1 MMRYY
6 FAPLEGITGYVYRSV
21 HHKHFPGTDRYY
33 MPFVAPNYTKHFKTR
48 EKQDVAPEN
57 NAGLTAVPQVLSN
70 KADEALWAISEL
82 AELGYGEVN
91 LNLGCPMPTVARKKK
106 GSGLL
111 KYTDELDAYLDG
123 VFSGI
128 EARPSDMPPVRIS
141 VKTRLGTDSTEEA
154 DALIRIYNRYPISE
168 LIVHPR
174 CQKDL
179 YRGIPDQEAF
189 LRVFQNSVNPVVY
202 NGDIKTPEDVK
213 RICDACGEMI
223 PGAGGTVSGADGEV
237 PGAGGKVSGAG
248 GEALGAGGKVS
259 GAGGKVSGADGEALG
274 ADGKVSGAEKA
285 VPGDQKVKV
294 LESVMIGRGFL
305 ADPSLVRQCQG
316 GGSITKEELSAF
328 HDELYERFGE
338 TLPGTK
344 VVLSHMKELWFYMGN
359 LFEDGEKYLK
369 EIRRAG
375 NRAQY
380 EAAVRVMLSVCSLKS

>member
-1 MMRYY
+1 M
-6 FAPLEGITGYVYRSV
+6 
-21 HHKHFPGTDRYY
+21 
-33 MPFVAPNYTKHFKTR
+33 
-48 EKQDVAPEN
+48 
-57 NAGLTAVPQVLSN
+57 
-70 KADEALWAISEL
+70 
-82 AELGYGEVN
+82 
-91 LNLGCPMPTVARKKK
+91 
-106 GSGLL
+106 
-111 KYTDELDAYLDG
+111 
-123 VFSGI
+123 
-128 EARPSDMPPVRIS
+128 
-141 VKTRLGTDSTEEA
+141 
-154 DALIRIYNRYPISE
+154 
-168 LIVHPR
+168 
-174 CQKDL
+174 
-179 YRGIPDQEAF
+179 
-189 LRVFQNSVNPVVY
+189 VY

-213 RICDACGEMI
+213 RIYDACGEMI

-237 PGAGGKVSGAG
+237 P
-248 GEALGAGGKVS
+248 
-259 GAGGKVSGADGEALG
+259 
-274 ADGKVSGAEKA
+274 GAEKA

>member
-1 MMRYY
+1 MRYY

-57 NAGLTAVPQVLSN
+57 NAGLTVVPQVLSN

-82 AELGYGEVN
+82 ADLGYGEVN

-123 VFSGI
+123 VFSGM

-154 DALIRIYNRYPISE
+154 DSLIRIYNRYPISE

-189 LRVFQNSVNPVVY
+189 LLVFQNSVNPVVY

-213 RICDACGEMI
+213 RIYDACGEMI

-237 PGAGGKVSGAG
+237 PGAD
-248 GEALGAGGKVS
+248 
-259 GAGGKVSGADGEALG
+259 GKVSGADGEAL
-274 ADGKVSGAEKA
+274 
-285 VPGDQKVKV
+285 GDQKVKV

>member
-1 MMRYY
+1 M
-6 FAPLEGITGYVYRSV
+6 
-21 HHKHFPGTDRYY
+21 
-33 MPFVAPNYTKHFKTR
+33 
-48 EKQDVAPEN
+48 
-57 NAGLTAVPQVLSN
+57 
-70 KADEALWAISEL
+70 ADEALWAISEL

-189 LRVFQNSVNPVVY
+189 LLVFQNSVNPVVY

-237 PGAGGKVSGAG
+237 P
-248 GEALGAGGKVS
+248 
-259 GAGGKVSGADGEALG
+259 
-274 ADGKVSGAEKA
+274 GAEKA

>member
-1 MMRYY
+1 MQYY

-21 HHKHFPGTDRYY
+21 HHKYFQGTDRYY

-57 NAGLTAVPQVLSN
+57 NEGLAAVPQVLSN
-70 KADEALWAISEL
+70 KADEALWAVEEL
-82 AELGYGEVN
+82 AGLGYEEVN

-123 VFSGI
+123 VFSGM
-128 EARPSDMPPVRIS
+128 EARPSDRPPVRIS

-154 DALIRIYNRYPISE
+154 EELVRIYNRYPISE

-179 YRGIPDQEAF
+179 YRGTPDLEAF
-189 LRVFQNSVNPVVY
+189 LLVWQKSTNPVVY
-202 NGDIKTPEDVK
+202 NGDITVPADVE
-213 RICDACGEMI
+213 RIAEMCAA
-223 PGAGGTVSGADGEV
+223 AGHGLPA
-237 PGAGGKVSGAG
+237 ARK
-248 GEALGAGGKVS
+248 
-259 GAGGKVSGADGEALG
+259 
-274 ADGKVSGAEKA
+274 
-285 VPGDQKVKV
+285 

-305 ADPSLVRQCQG
+305 ADPSLVRQCRG
-316 GGSITKEELSAF
+316 GNKINAEELNAF
-328 HDELYERFGE
+328 HDELYSRFQE

-359 LFEDGEKYLK
+359 LFVDGDKYMK
-369 EIRRAG
+369 DIRRAN
-375 NRAQY
+375 NRFQY
-380 EAAVRVMLSVCSLKS
+380 EAAVRVLLSMGRMK

>member
-1 MMRYY
+1 MQYY

-21 HHKHFPGTDRYY
+21 HHKYFPGTDRYY

-57 NAGLTAVPQVLSN
+57 NEGLAAVPQVLSN
-70 KADEALWAISEL
+70 KADEALWAVEEL
-82 AELGYGEVN
+82 AGLGYEEVN

-123 VFSGI
+123 VFSGM
-128 EARPSDMPPVRIS
+128 EARPSDRPSVRIS

-154 DALIRIYNRYPISE
+154 EELVRIYNRYPISE

-179 YRGIPDQEAF
+179 YRGTPDLEAF
-189 LRVFQNSVNPVVY
+189 LLVWQKSTNPVVY
-202 NGDIKTPEDVK
+202 NGDITVPADVE
-213 RICDACGEMI
+213 RIAEMCA
-223 PGAGGTVSGADGEV
+223 AGHGLPA
-237 PGAGGKVSGAG
+237 ARK
-248 GEALGAGGKVS
+248 
-259 GAGGKVSGADGEALG
+259 
-274 ADGKVSGAEKA
+274 
-285 VPGDQKVKV
+285 

-305 ADPSLVRQCQG
+305 ADPSLVRQCRG
-316 GGSITKEELSAF
+316 GNKINAEELNAF
-328 HDELYERFGE
+328 HDELYSRFQE

-359 LFEDGEKYLK
+359 LFVDGDKYMK
-369 EIRRAG
+369 DIRRAN
-375 NRAQY
+375 NRFQY
-380 EAAVRVMLSVCSLKS
+380 EAAVRVLLSMGRMK

>member
-1 MMRYY
+1 MQYY

-21 HHKHFPGTDRYY
+21 HHKYFPGTDRYY

-57 NAGLTAVPQVLSN
+57 NEGLAAVPQVLSN
-70 KADEALWAISEL
+70 KADEALWAVEEL
-82 AELGYGEVN
+82 AGLGYEEVN

-123 VFSGI
+123 VFSGM
-128 EARPSDMPPVRIS
+128 EARPSDRPPVRIS

-154 DALIRIYNRYPISE
+154 EELVRIYNRYPISE

-179 YRGIPDQEAF
+179 YRGTPDLEAF
-189 LRVFQNSVNPVVY
+189 LLVWQKSTNPVVY
-202 NGDIKTPEDVK
+202 NGDITVPADVE
-213 RICDACGEMI
+213 RIAEMCAA
-223 PGAGGTVSGADGEV
+223 AGHGLPA
-237 PGAGGKVSGAG
+237 ARK
-248 GEALGAGGKVS
+248 
-259 GAGGKVSGADGEALG
+259 
-274 ADGKVSGAEKA
+274 
-285 VPGDQKVKV
+285 

-316 GGSITKEELSAF
+316 GNKINAEELSAF
-328 HDELYERFGE
+328 HDELYSRFQE

-344 VVLSHMKELWFYMGN
+344 VVLSHMKELWFYMRN
-359 LFEDGEKYLK
+359 LFVDGDKYMK
-369 EIRRAG
+369 DIRRAN
-375 NRAQY
+375 NRFQY
-380 EAAVRVMLSVCSLKS
+380 EAAVRVLLSMGRMK

>member
-1 MMRYY
+1 MQYY

-21 HHKHFPGTDRYY
+21 HHKYFPGTDRYY

-57 NAGLTAVPQVLSN
+57 NEGLAAVPQVLSN
-70 KADEALWAISEL
+70 KADEALWAVEEL
-82 AELGYGEVN
+82 AGLGYEEVN

-123 VFSGI
+123 VFSGM
-128 EARPSDMPPVRIS
+128 EARPSDRPPVRIS

-154 DALIRIYNRYPISE
+154 EELVRIYNRYPISE

-179 YRGIPDQEAF
+179 YRGTPDLEAF
-189 LRVFQNSVNPVVY
+189 LLVWQKSTNPVVY
-202 NGDIKTPEDVK
+202 NGDITVPADVE
-213 RICDACGEMI
+213 RIAEMCAA
-223 PGAGGTVSGADGEV
+223 AGHGLPA
-237 PGAGGKVSGAG
+237 ARK
-248 GEALGAGGKVS
+248 
-259 GAGGKVSGADGEALG
+259 
-274 ADGKVSGAEKA
+274 
-285 VPGDQKVKV
+285 

-316 GGSITKEELSAF
+316 GNKINAEELSAF
-328 HDELYERFGE
+328 HDELYSRFQE

-359 LFEDGEKYLK
+359 LFVDGDKYMK
-369 EIRRAG
+369 DIRRAN
-375 NRAQY
+375 NRFQY
-380 EAAVRVMLSVCSLKS
+380 EAAVRVLLSMGRMK

>member
-1 MMRYY
+1 MKYY

-21 HHKHFPGTDRYY
+21 HHKYFPGTDRYY

-57 NAGLTAVPQVLSN
+57 NEGLAAVPQVLSN
-70 KADEALWAISEL
+70 KADEALWAVEEL
-82 AELGYGEVN
+82 AGLGYEEVN

-123 VFSGI
+123 VFSGM
-128 EARPSDMPPVRIS
+128 EARPSDRPPVRIS

-154 DALIRIYNRYPISE
+154 EELVRIYNRYPISE

-179 YRGIPDQEAF
+179 YRGTPDLEAF
-189 LRVFQNSVNPVVY
+189 LLVWQKSTNPVVY
-202 NGDIKTPEDVK
+202 NGDITVPADVE
-213 RICDACGEMI
+213 RIAEMCAA
-223 PGAGGTVSGADGEV
+223 AGHGLPA
-237 PGAGGKVSGAG
+237 ARK
-248 GEALGAGGKVS
+248 
-259 GAGGKVSGADGEALG
+259 
-274 ADGKVSGAEKA
+274 
-285 VPGDQKVKV
+285 

-305 ADPSLVRQCQG
+305 ADPSLVRQCRG
-316 GGSITKEELSAF
+316 GNKINAEELNAF
-328 HDELYERFGE
+328 HDELYSRFQE

-359 LFEDGEKYLK
+359 LFVDGDKYMK
-369 EIRRAG
+369 DIRRAN
-375 NRAQY
+375 NRFQY
-380 EAAVRVMLSVCSLKS
+380 EAAVRVLLSMGRMK